1 METTLLVVELATPVL
16 MDSPIHLDAIV
27 ASDLSVSQGD
37 EAAMASL
44 PQIFAC
50 TDDICHAG
58 SFFFDATG
66 LTLSVQRT
74 GTVVGRKPIP
84 PSVQPNPGTRGIYV
98 TENRYKNH
106 MNSYEA
112 TACYRAVAPFTG
124 DVDVVAGVMSRAN
137 AIGKRRAD
145 GFGLIRDYSIEPVDA
160 DPETWGLIDLDG
172 MPVRHVP
179 DELWQKCSGSPQAL
193 RQVTRPR
200 PFYWDQRQPT
210 AICASPTGYTLEDV
224 ALVA

>member
-66 LTLSVQRT
+66 LTVSVQRT

-112 TACYRAVAPFTG
+112 TACYRAV
-124 DVDVVAGVMSRAN
+124 VSISRA
-137 AIGKRRAD
+137 
-145 GFGLIRDYSIEPVDA
+145 FSFSMIEPTSRSRRSTAAAYDLYSLA
-160 DPETWGLIDLDG
+160 HSSPE
-172 MPVRHVP
+172 
-179 DELWQKCSGSPQAL
+179 
-193 RQVTRPR
+193 
-200 PFYWDQRQPT
+200 
-210 AICASPTGYTLEDV
+210 
-224 ALVA
+224 